1 MSDDGVM
8 KTVQHI
14 IAEIKVGG
22 NPLGENAL
30 QTMR

>member
-8 KTVQHI
+8 KMVQHI

-22 NPLGENAL
+22 NPLWGK
-30 QTMR
+30 MHSRR